1 MKNLILFCFI
11 VVLMS
16 YYCVAQ
22 SYVGAIWLLI
32 PPSPASNGM
41 GEIGVCLP
49 DGDPVAGYFNP
60 ANGLRSYKGVSVA
73 CSNME
78 ENWLRNLA
86 SNIEL
91 KHSYLGMNLIPA
103 KYPFQLV
110 INRQNTILDLGEQTY
125 IDEYGNDVGTFTS
138 QMNATAYS
146 VATRY
151 FGKLWKIPV
160 DISVGLSRKNVIQD
174 LIPDEYS
181 NEGSGTSENIFYDA
195 GVLVSIPMTL
205 NFKDKWKFSLS
216 PVFGYSMSNIGDSI
230 VFIDRAM
237 ADPSPRLARTG
248 ISLSAKISLQGGWNL
263 FEYRGGRAAS
273 DILVKPLTSHEDP
286 IRYQSGFGDID
297 FIKNIILSKSDPELE
312 ISRGHEISFLDIYS
326 YRFGRRIDLSGKIDL
341 YEIGYG
347 INSNGILDF
356 LHYLTKIKLFTL
368 LNRHINIRY
377 DYSKWTE
384 VYGHTL
390 DDTEFSSYTFSFNN
404 VDRIVELLIDNY
416 RLDNSSLHNT
426 GLTIVGGV
434 NFSTMNFN
442 DKDIQKKADVT
453 FGQGYDFGI
462 ETKFKNFVTGI
473 SLTQYTTN
481 YRLKIPVAFFYI
493 TPEFNDT
500 YHYLTF
506 YGLIPYSVIK
516 PLIVFGGAQIS
527 NCMGRKVKVE
537 DISDCIDCN
546 EHSLNYGII
555 TGVDFM
561 FNSWIGLRTSY
572 NYWLRN
578 IENDFIEDR
587 KFRLSGIR
595 FNLLI
600 KL

>member
-1 MKNLILFCFI
+1 MKNFILFCFI
-11 VVLMS
+11 IALMS
-16 YYCVAQ
+16 CYCAAQ
-22 SYVGAIWLLI
+22 SSAGAIWLLI
-32 PPSPASNGM
+32 SPSPSMNGM

-49 DGDPVAGYFNP
+49 DGDPVSSFFNP
-60 ANGLRSYKGVSVA
+60 ANGLRSYNGVSVA
-73 CSNME
+73 YSNME
-78 ENWLRNLA
+78 TSWLRNLA
-86 SNIEL
+86 SDLEL

-110 INRQNTILDLGEQTY
+110 INRQNTILDLGEQTRT
-125 IDEYGNDVGTFTS
+125 DEYGNYIGTFTS

-146 VATRY
+146 IATRY

-160 DISVGLSRKNVIQD
+160 DISAGLSRKNAVQD
-174 LIPDEYS
+174 LQPQS
-181 NEGSGTSENIFYDA
+181 SENIFYDA
-195 GVLVSIPMTL
+195 GVLASIPLTL
-205 NFKDKWKFSLS
+205 NVKDKWNISLS
-216 PVFGYSMSNIGDSI
+216 PAFGYSMSNIGDSV
-230 VFIDRAM
+230 VFIDAAI

-248 ISLSAKISLQGGWNL
+248 ISLSAKLSLPNGWNL

-273 DILVKPLTSHEDP
+273 DILVLPLYSNEDP

-312 ISRGHEISFLDIYS
+312 VSRGHEVSFLDIYS
-326 YRFGRRIDLSGKIDL
+326 YRFGRRINVSGKMDV

-347 INSNGILDF
+347 INSNGILDL
-356 LHYLTKIKLFTL
+356 LHYLTKIKLFSL
-368 LNRHINIRY
+368 LNRHINITY
-377 DYSKWTE
+377 NYAKWTE
-384 VYGHTL
+384 EVGHPV

-404 VDRIVELLIDNY
+404 IDGIVKWLIDQY
-416 RLDNSSLHNT
+416 GSKYHSLNT
-426 GLTIVGGV
+426 GLTLVGGV
-434 NFSTMNFN
+434 NFSTMTFN
-442 DKDIQKKADVT
+442 DKDIQKKAKVK

-462 ETKFKNFVTGI
+462 EARFKNFVTGI
-473 SLTQYTTN
+473 SHTQYTAN
-481 YRLKIPVAFFYI
+481 YRLEIP
-493 TPEFNDT
+493 PELTDT

-527 NCMGRKVKVE
+527 NCIGRKVKVK
-537 DISDCIDCN
+537 DVSDCIDCN
-546 EHSLNYGII
+546 EYSLNYGII
-555 TGVDFM
+555 AGIDFM
-561 FNSWIGLRTSY
+561 FNSLIGLRASY

-578 IENDFIEDR
+578 IENDFIEDK

>member
-1 MKNLILFCFI
+1 MK
-11 VVLMS
+11 MD
-16 YYCVAQ
+16 
-22 SYVGAIWLLI
+22 WLQ
-32 PPSPASNGM
+32 
-41 GEIGVCLP
+41 
-49 DGDPVAGYFNP
+49 
-60 ANGLRSYKGVSVA
+60 
-73 CSNME
+73 
-78 ENWLRNLA
+78 NLA
-86 SNIEL
+86 SDIKF

-110 INRQNTILDLGEQTY
+110 LSRQNTILGLGEQTRM
-125 IDEYGNDVGTFTS
+125 DEYGNDFGKFTS

-151 FGKLWKIPV
+151 FGKLWKIPI
-160 DISVGLSRKNVIQD
+160 DISAGFSRKNVIQD
-174 LIPDEYS
+174 LVPDEYLDH
-181 NEGSGTSENIFYDA
+181 GSGTSENIFYDA
-195 GVLVSIPMTL
+195 GVLASIPLTL
-205 NFKDKWKFSLS
+205 NVKDKWNISLS
-216 PVFGYSMSNIGDSI
+216 PAFGYSMSNIGDSV
-230 VFIDRAM
+230 VFIDAAI

-248 ISLSAKISLQGGWNL
+248 ISLSAKLSLPNGWNL

-273 DILVKPLTSHEDP
+273 DILVLPLYSNEDP

-312 ISRGHEISFLDIYS
+312 ISRGS
-326 YRFGRRIDLSGKIDL
+326 YRFGRRINVSGKMDV

-347 INSNGILDF
+347 INSNGILDL

-368 LNRHINIRY
+368 LNRHINITY
-377 DYSKWTE
+377 NYAKWTE
-384 VYGHTL
+384 EVGHPV

-404 VDRIVELLIDNY
+404 IDRIVKWLIDQY
-416 RLDNSSLHNT
+416 GSKYHSLNT
-426 GLTIVGGV
+426 GLTLVGGV
-434 NFSTMNFN
+434 NFSTMTFN
-442 DKDIQKKADVT
+442 DKDIQKKAKVK

-462 ETKFKNFVTGI
+462 ETGFKNFIAGI
-473 SLTQYTTN
+473 SLTQYTAN
-481 YRLKIPVAFFYI
+481 YQLVIP
-493 TPEFNDT
+493 PELTDT

-527 NCMGRKVKVE
+527 NCLGRKVKVE

-546 EHSLNYGII
+546 EYSLNYGII
-555 TGVDFM
+555 AGVDFM

-578 IENDFIEDR
+578 IENDFIED
-587 KFRLSGIR
+587 KEFRLSGIR